1 MTVTRSTVQGRLDEL
16 LICCGVLDGEAG
28 RGKEN
33 GRKEKEEGR
42 GGGRERGRK
51 GEGEEGRNGE
61 KRRGRIVEDD
71 INLQLI
77 PYVH

>member
-1 MTVTRSTVQGRLDEL
+1 MGRQE
-16 LICCGVLDGEAG
+16 GG
-28 RGKEN
+28 REM